1 MPSRRALRP
10 LVLRSAAALVL
21 ALVPLVQAR
30 AQERAGGG
38 TISVRVTDPAGTPLP
53 GVEVSLDDGRTVRT
67 DSAGRLRVRAA
78 ECGAYRLNVR
88 RPGMVGVTTVV
99 EPCGMGATEVEVV
112 LRPVGSVLNTVQVGA
127 KVSGIIGTLIDTEGR
142 PLAGVEVSLLGA
154 APAVRSDSAGQF
166 RLLDLEPGAWLLVA
180 RDPRVA
186 TRRVSV
192 TLLEG
197 DVRELLVPLR
207 PRAVASEE
215 RPYPAAKAEA
225 AADRDFAERRR
236 TTADWHVTIG
246 REELAAARDADL
258 TCALAQVSK
267 VRRVFGQL
275 SLNNCNSWTVP
286 QGCIVV
292 DGWRDGVRPLN
303 WIFTDEVEYVEL
315 YRGAPARGPAVQSRT
330 TCPDELPMAF
340 VWTR

>member
-1 MPSRRALRP
+1 MSSRRRPASLAL
-10 LVLRSAAALVL
+10 AAALAAFVL
-21 ALVPLVQAR
+21 PVAQGA
-30 AQERAGGG
+30 AQERASGG
-38 TISVRVTDPAGTPLP
+38 TINVRVVDPAGTPLP
-53 GVEVSLDDGRTVRT
+53 GVTVSLDDGRTVKT
-67 DSAGRLRVRAA
+67 DSAGRFRARAA

-99 EPCGMGATEVEVV
+99 EPCGMGATEVQVV
-112 LRPVGSVLNTVQVGA
+112 LRPIGTVLDPVQVGA
-127 KVSGIIGTLIDTEGR
+127 KVSGIIGTLIDTQGN
-142 PLAGVEVSLLGA
+142 PLPDVEVALLGA
-154 APAVRSDSAGQF
+154 GAPVRSDSLGQF
-166 RLLDLEPGAWLLVA
+166 RILDVKPGAWLLVA

-192 TLLEG
+192 TLLDG
-197 DVRELLVPLR
+197 DVREMLVPLR
-207 PRAVASEE
+207 PRAGATEE
-215 RPYPAAKAEA
+215 RPFPAANAEA

-236 TTADWHVTIG
+236 TTSDWHVTIG
-246 REELAAARDADL
+246 RDELAAARDADL

-275 SLNNCNSWTVP
+275 SLNNCNQWSVP
-286 QGCIVV
+286 TGCIII

-303 WIFTDEVEYVEL
+303 WIFTDEVEFVEL
-315 YRGAPARGPAVQSRT
+315 YRGAPARSPAVQSRT